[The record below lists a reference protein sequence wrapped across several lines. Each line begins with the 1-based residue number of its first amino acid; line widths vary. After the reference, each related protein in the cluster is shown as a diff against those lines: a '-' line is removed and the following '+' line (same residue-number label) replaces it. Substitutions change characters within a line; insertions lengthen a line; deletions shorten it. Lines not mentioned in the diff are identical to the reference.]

1 MSDLPG
7 YLIIITSLDGKLDVF
22 SAHHTD
28 NEAKIMHDRLSAI
41 LGGGITAHLVEVPTC
56 EGVVSASEK
65 PVRPAKTVTA
75 PEQPA
80 EAPQPPAPPPAPFRR
95 LSAEQFEEETRN
107 MLENGVMTFR
117 DADAPFGEG
126 GAFS

>member
-7 YLIIITSLDGKLDVF
+7 YLIIITGQDGKLDVF
-22 SAHHTD
+22 SAHHTE
-28 NEAKIMHDRLSAI
+28 NEAKIMHDRLAGI
-41 LGGGITAHLVEVPTC
+41 LGGGIIAHLVEVPSC
-56 EGVVSASEK
+56 EGVVKASGE
-65 PVRPAKTVTA
+65 PVQPAKTVKA

-80 EAPQPPAPPPAPFRR
+80 EAIQPPAPPPAPFRK

-107 MLENGVMTFR
+107 MMENGGLKFR
-117 DADAPFGEG
+117 DADAPLGEG

>member
-7 YLIIITSLDGKLDVF
+7 YLIVITSLDGKLDVF

-28 NEAKIMHDRLSAI
+28 NEARIMYDRLSAI

-56 EGVVSASEK
+56 EGVVKAAEA
-65 PVRPAKTVTA
+65 PV
-75 PEQPA
+75 QPA
-80 EAPQPPAPPPAPFRR
+80 RQAQPPASQETAPQPPAAPAQPFRR

-107 MLENGVMTFR
+107 MLENGAMTFR
-117 DADAPFGEG
+117 DADAPFGDG